1 MKVLVISN
9 LYPSKKAPYHGSFV
23 KEFVKQIKSDNRV
36 NQVDCALLRGWHSGV
51 MVKLWLY
58 VKFYLAILYRLVF
71 FNYDLVYIH
80 LITHSTLPV
89 WLVSK
94 FKQLNLVFNIHGED
108 LLVTTPLAKRLLQLA
123 LPLLYKSQNVVVPS
137 YYFRSV
143 MMDKLPRLDK
153 DKIIVSPSGGVSE
166 LFFGMPHTYAGKTR
180 FKVGYVSRI
189 DRGKGWDVL
198 LKATELLGDQ
208 IPLEMAIV
216 GGGYEVEQLKTR
228 LQESGLKNVNYV
240 GPIGHDDL
248 PRFYAS
254 LDLFVF
260 PTLLRESLGLVGLEA
275 MAAGV
280 PVIASR
286 IGGIQDYVRDGEN
299 GFFFKT
305 GDAEDLTAK
314 IRKFLSLPADSKDW
328 MSRIAVE
335 TATRYRS
342 QNVSDELFNKILRIT
357 R

>member
-23 KEFVKQIKSDNRV
+23 KDFVRQIKADDRV
-36 NQVDCALLRGWHSGV
+36 SRVDCALLRGWHSGV

-58 VKFYLAILYRLVF
+58 MKFYLTILYRLVF

-89 WLVSK
+89 RLVSK
-94 FKQLNLVFNIHGED
+94 FKRLNLVFNIHGED
-108 LLVTTPLAKRLLQLA
+108 LLVTTSLASLLLRLA

-137 YYFRSV
+137 FYFRSIV
-143 MMDKLPRLDK
+143 MEKLPQLDK
-153 DKIIVSPSGGVSE
+153 EKIIVSPSGGVSE
-166 LFFGMPHTYAGKTR
+166 HFFGTPRIYAGKAR
-180 FKVGYVSRI
+180 FKIGYVSRI

-198 LKATELLGDQ
+198 LEAAKLLGDQ
-208 IPLEMAIV
+208 IPLEVAIV
-216 GGGYEVEQLKTR
+216 GGGFEVEQFKAK

-286 IGGIQDYVRDGEN
+286 IGGIQDYVCDGKN
-299 GFFFKT
+299 GFFFRP
-305 GDAEDLTAK
+305 GDAYGLAAK
-314 IRKFLSLPADSKDW
+314 IRKFLSLSTDSKER
-328 MSRIAVE
+328 MSQIAVE
-335 TATRYRS
+335 TATQYRS
-342 QNVSDELFNKILRIT
+342 QYVSDELFNKILIK
-357 R
+357 